1 EMMVLP
7 PKSDHP
13 TGDQALA
20 TRNPLSEAVEVKT
33 YAGKL
38 HIEWDSNAK
47 VTPMGQLPFFIQF
60 LKLGV
65 DLIPG

>member
-1 EMMVLP
+1 MMVLP

-20 TRNPLSEAVEVKT
+20 TRNPLSEAVEVDT

-38 HIEWDSNAK
+38 GIAQPRFT
-47 VTPMGQLPFFIQF
+47 VF
-60 LKLGV
+60 
-65 DLIPG
+65 